1 MNENAAPPKGGKQ
14 GSEQA
19 IGPASKPARTAGDQR
34 QTAASENTSKPRKQP
49 RAGGPAGG
57 KGAGQNKRPGQ
68 NPGDQKGSG
77 PARPQPAAGQGGGA
91 KPGPKAQPQKQGQRP
106 QGQATQKLA
115 APARRRR
122 RHTLLALTFLLW
134 VMAPLGGVVW
144 YLYTVAKD
152 QYASYVGFAVRTEEV
167 SSGIEILG
175 GITELSGNSGSDTDI
190 LYQFIQSRQMIE
202 AVDARLN
209 LKQIYSIEDDPVFAL
224 PEDATIEDMQQ
235 YWQRVVKVFYDTRSG
250 LLELR
255 VVAFSAPEAQQV
267 AQAIVDESTNI
278 INDLTAIAR
287 ADTTRYAQD
296 ELTRSIERLKEAR
309 QAINTFRAR
318 TQIVDPL
325 ADTQGHL
332 GLLNNLQ
339 TQLATA
345 LIDLDMIRLTAREND
360 PRIKQEERRVHVIRN
375 RISEERNR
383 FGSEQD
389 TADDT
394 YSRLVGEYEALAVD
408 LEFANKSY
416 LSSLAAYDTA
426 LAEAQRKSRYLAA
439 YVQPTLAQSAEYPQR
454 LLLSLLVG
462 GALLLS
468 WLVFCLIYY
477 SVRDRR

>member
-1 MNENAAPPKGGKQ
+1 MNENAAPPKGAKLVQ
-14 GSEQA
+14 
-19 IGPASKPARTAGDQR
+19 TAGDV
-34 QTAASENTSKPRKQP
+34 TK
-49 RAGGPAGG
+49 
-57 KGAGQNKRPGQ
+57 
-68 NPGDQKGSG
+68 
-77 PARPQPAAGQGGGA
+77 PAAPQNA
-91 KPGPKAQPQKQGQRP
+91 SPPQKQPHNAEAKVPPAGKGGGQGRGP
-106 QGQATQKLA
+106 KPASPGAEGAPPKQPPKPRAQPIQKLA
-115 APARRRR
+115 TSARRRG
-122 RHTLLALTFLLW
+122 RHTFLALTFVLW
-134 VMAPLGGVVW
+134 VLAPQGGVVW
-144 YLYTVAKD
+144 YLYTVAQD

-202 AVDARLN
+202 AVDAELN
-209 LKQIYSIEDDPVFAL
+209 LKQIYHAEYDPFFSLAA
-224 PEDATIEDMQQ
+224 DATIEDVQR
-235 YWQRVVKVFYDTRSG
+235 YWQRVVKVYYDTRSG

-255 VVAFSAPEAQQV
+255 IMAFSAVEAQQV
-267 AQAIVDESTNI
+267 AQAIVEESTRI
-278 INDLTAIAR
+278 INELTAIAR

-296 ELTRSIERLKEAR
+296 ELTRAIARLKEAR

-339 TQLATA
+339 TQLATS
-345 LIDLDMIRLTAREND
+345 LIDLDMIRLTAQGND
-360 PRIKQEERRVHVIRN
+360 PRIKQEERRVEVIRN

-408 LEFANKSY
+408 LEFANNSY

-439 YVQPTLAQSAEYPQR
+439 YVKPTLAQSAEYPQR
-454 LLLSLLVG
+454 LLLSALVAG
-462 GALLLS
+462 GLLLS
-468 WLVFCLIYY
+468 WMIFCLIYY